1 VGEQAFFQIAVALIP
16 LLTFGGLLVT
26 RPRDSDRY
34 WPPPLKDREIFEG
47 AAILLLGLFAIVA
60 ETTAIKGAV
69 TGHHSS
75 GDRLIV
81 VTMIL
86 VGMVAIVARAFTP
99 RVNRVLK
106 VLAGT
111 KYTRRA
117 RLALLGMGV
126 LAIVSVF
133 FSIRGMNDA
142 IRLGEGEA
150 RLLRVEQVN
159 TEIAAAYYRLEAN
172 GRRRTAVLLRIE
184 RLTAKRQ
191 PSRADAAALRL
202 LRGEYRAAMRSRRLE
217 WTLIGGLLDEQ
228 RDLYEHAIPP

>member
-1 VGEQAFFQIAVALIP
+1 
-16 LLTFGGLLVT
+16 
-26 RPRDSDRY
+26 
-34 WPPPLKDREIFEG
+34 
-47 AAILLLGLFAIVA
+47 
-60 ETTAIKGAV
+60 
-69 TGHHSS
+69 
-75 GDRLIV
+75 
-81 VTMIL
+81 
-86 VGMVAIVARAFTP
+86 
-99 RVNRVLK
+99 
-106 VLAGT
+106 
-111 KYTRRA
+111 
-117 RLALLGMGV
+117 
-126 LAIVSVF
+126 
-133 FSIRGMNDA
+133 MNDA